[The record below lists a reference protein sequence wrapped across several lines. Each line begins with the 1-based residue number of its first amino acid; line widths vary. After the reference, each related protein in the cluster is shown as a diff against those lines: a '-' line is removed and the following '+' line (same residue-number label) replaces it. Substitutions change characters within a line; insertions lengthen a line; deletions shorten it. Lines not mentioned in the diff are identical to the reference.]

1 MKYLKLFLGGLNS
14 VVGYLLGGLDAM
26 LICLFTFMILDYVTG
41 IIKAFKNKKLSSET
55 GFYGILKKIT
65 ILVVIMVA
73 VQVDT
78 ALQLNDVMRYLAI
91 GFYIANE
98 GLSILENAGEIGI
111 PLPEKLKES
120 LESLR
125 SDENV

>member
-26 LICLFTFMILDYVTG
+26 LICLFTFMILDYLTG

-73 VQVDT
+73 VQVDI

-120 LESLR
+120 LEKLR
-125 SDENV
+125 SDEDV

>member
-14 VVGYLLGGLDAM
+14 VIGYLLGGLDAM
-26 LICLFTFMILDYVTG
+26 LICLFTFMILDYLTG

-78 ALQLNDVMRYLAI
+78 ALQLNDVMRYLAL

-120 LESLR
+120 LEKLR
-125 SDENV
+125 SDEDV

>member
-14 VVGYLLGGLDAM
+14 VIGYLLGGLDAM

-125 SDENV
+125 SDEDV

>member
-1 MKYLKLFLGGLNS
+1 MKYVKICLGVLNS
-14 VVGYLLGGLDAM
+14 AIGYLLGGLDTM
-26 LICLFTFMILDYVTG
+26 LICLLLFMLLDYITG

-73 VQVDT
+73 VQLDT
-78 ALQLNDVMRYLAI
+78 ALNLDNAMRCLAI

>member
-41 IIKAFKNKKLSSET
+41 VIKAFKNKKLSSET

-125 SDENV
+125 SDEDV

>member
-1 MKYLKLFLGGLNS
+1 
-14 VVGYLLGGLDAM
+14 
-26 LICLFTFMILDYVTG
+26 
-41 IIKAFKNKKLSSET
+41 
-55 GFYGILKKIT
+55 
-65 ILVVIMVA
+65 MVA
-73 VQVDT
+73 VQLDT
-78 ALQLNDVMRYLAI
+78 ALNLDNVMRYLAI

-125 SDENV
+125 SDENVKYKRI

>member
-14 VVGYLLGGLDAM
+14 VIGYLLGGLDAM

>member
-1 MKYLKLFLGGLNS
+1 MKYVKICLGILNS
-14 VVGYLLGGLDAM
+14 AIGYLLGGLDTM
-26 LICLFTFMILDYVTG
+26 LICLLIFMLLDYITG
-41 IIKAFKNKKLSSET
+41 IIKGFKNKKLSSEV
-55 GFYGILKKIT
+55 GFYGLLKKAT
-65 ILVVIMVA
+65 ILVVVMVA
-73 VQVDT
+73 VQLDT
-78 ALQLNDVMRYLAI
+78 TLNLDNVMRYLAI

-120 LESLR
+120 LEKLR

>member
-14 VVGYLLGGLDAM
+14 VIGYLLGGLDAM

-111 PLPEKLKES
+111 PLPDKLKES

-125 SDENV
+125 SDEDV

>member
-14 VVGYLLGGLDAM
+14 VIGYLLGGLDAM
-26 LICLFTFMILDYVTG
+26 LICLFTFMVLDYLTG

-73 VQVDT
+73 VQVDI

>member
-1 MKYLKLFLGGLNS
+1 MKYLKLLLGGLNS

-26 LICLFTFMILDYVTG
+26 LICLFTFMILDYLTG

-111 PLPEKLKES
+111 PLPDKLKES

>member
-26 LICLFTFMILDYVTG
+26 LICLFTFMILDYLTG

-111 PLPEKLKES
+111 PLPDKLKES

-125 SDENV
+125 SDEDV

>member
-26 LICLFTFMILDYVTG
+26 LICLFIFMILDYLTG

-73 VQVDT
+73 VQVDI

>member
-14 VVGYLLGGLDAM
+14 VIGYLLGGLDAM
-26 LICLFTFMILDYVTG
+26 LICLFTFMILDYLTG

-73 VQVDT
+73 VQVDI

-120 LESLR
+120 LEKLR
-125 SDENV
+125 SDEDV

>member
-14 VVGYLLGGLDAM
+14 VIGYLLGGLDAM
-26 LICLFTFMILDYVTG
+26 LICLFTFMVLDYLTG

-111 PLPEKLKES
+111 PLPDKLKES